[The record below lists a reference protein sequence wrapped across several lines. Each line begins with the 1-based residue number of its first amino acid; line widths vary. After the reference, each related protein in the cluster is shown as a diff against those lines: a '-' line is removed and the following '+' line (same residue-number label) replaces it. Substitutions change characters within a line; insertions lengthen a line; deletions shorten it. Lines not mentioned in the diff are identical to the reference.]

1 MPGDSLM
8 MFKFS
13 RGKKGHILAF
23 QCPSI
28 LLFITTLIFL
38 LRNYLFSHG
47 ILEVLDV
54 PWPWGGHVT
63 HYNLAVPNP
72 WMSIRN
78 TEFVWISFTLIGTS

>member
-1 MPGDSLM
+1 M

-13 RGKKGHILAF
+13 VGKKDYILAF
-23 QCPSI
+23 QSPSI

-38 LRNYLFSHG
+38 LRNYLFPHG
-47 ILEVLDV
+47 ILEVVDV
-54 PWPWGGHVT
+54 PWPLGGHVT
-63 HYNLAVPNP
+63 HYNQSVPNP

>member
-1 MPGDSLM
+1 M

-13 RGKKGHILAF
+13 VGKKDYILAS

-38 LRNYLFSHG
+38 LRNYLFPHG
-47 ILEVLDV
+47 ILEVVDV

-63 HYNLAVPNP
+63 HNQAVPNP